1 MKCPYCKKILTEYK
15 NETTAEQLYYCSGE
29 ECPKT
34 YRVLASKPTWK
45 LLAKLLKEKKNE
57 KSKNKKA

>member
-1 MKCPYCKKILTEYK
+1 MKCPYCGEKLIEYK
-15 NETTAEQLYYCSGE
+15 NPTTFEKLYYCGSA

-45 LLAKLLKEKKNE
+45 LLTELLKEKKDE
-57 KSKNKKA
+57 QILA